1 MKKYLSLILSLILT
15 LGLFGCGSGTSSNK
29 EEGKKEETEKTIV
42 VGATPVPHME
52 ILKHVKPL
60 LEKEGYEL
68 KLVEFTDYVTPN
80 TALAEGELDA
90 NFFQHTP
97 YLNKFNEEKG
107 LELDSAV
114 KVHIEPMGLYSQK
127 IKNLD
132 EIKDG
137 AVIAIPN
144 DPTNGSRALR
154 LLEKNNIIKL
164 NEGELISALDI
175 INNPKNIKIEEL
187 DAPQLPRVLQEIDAA
202 VINTN
207 YALEAELNPVKD
219 AIVIEDKDSPYA
231 NILAIRKEDKEKS
244 TIKALSKV
252 LNSPEIKKFIE
263 ENYKGSIV
271 PAF

>member
-1 MKKYLSLILSLILT
+1 MKKYFSLVLSLILT
-15 LGLFGCGSGTSSNK
+15 LGLFGCGNSGSPK
-29 EEGKKEETEKTIV
+29 EEEGKQEESKKTIV

-52 ILKHVKPL
+52 ILKEVKPL

-68 KLVEFTDYVTPN
+68 ELLEFTDYVTPN

-97 YLNKFNEEKG
+97 YLNKFNEEK
-107 LELDSAV
+107 ELDLECAV
-114 KVHIEPMGLYSQK
+114 KVHIEPMGLYSKK

-132 EIKDG
+132 EIQDG

-154 LLEKNNIIKL
+154 LLEKNNIIMLK
-164 NEGELISALDI
+164 EGELVSALDI
-175 INNPKNIKIEEL
+175 TDNPKNIKFEEL
-187 DAPQLPRVLQEIDAA
+187 DAPQLPRVLQEVDAS

-207 YALEAELNPVKD
+207 YALEADLNPVKD

-231 NILAIRKEDKEKS
+231 NILAIRKEDKEKPA
-244 TIKALSKV
+244 IKALLKV